1 MTSGVPD
8 GNLDVLLRWSRTA
21 ADQGLAVPASAR
33 LVEIS
38 RSPAN
43 WWATTTDRVELA
55 WRPTV
60 DHLFH
65 QVRLGV
71 VPAAAVEFLPDALR
85 TPPGVPRGGPRR
97 RDRSF
102 GRSVPRSGPY
112 SHFQRYF
119 LRI

>member
-8 GNLDVLLRWSRTA
+8 GNLDVLLRWSRSA

-38 RSPAN
+38 RTPAN
-43 WWATTTDRVELA
+43 WWATATDPVELA

-85 TPPGVPRGGPRR
+85 TPPGVPRAPVTAPVRAAR
-97 RDRSF
+97 
-102 GRSVPRSGPY
+102 P
-112 SHFQRYF
+112 
-119 LRI
+119 